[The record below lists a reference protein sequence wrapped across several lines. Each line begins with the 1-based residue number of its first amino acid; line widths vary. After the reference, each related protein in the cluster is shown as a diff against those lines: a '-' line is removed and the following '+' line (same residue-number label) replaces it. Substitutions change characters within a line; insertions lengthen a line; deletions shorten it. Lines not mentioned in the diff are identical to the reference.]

1 MKIRN
6 AFTVALP
13 PDEAWR
19 LLNDVPRVAPCLPG
33 AELLETREDGGHAG
47 RVAVRLGPVALSFR
61 GSVAYEARDDEAR
74 YARMAAT
81 GNEERARGTARA
93 KVDFNLAE
101 AEAGSRVTVD
111 TDLALAGS
119 IAQYARG
126 AAMIESTAQVLIDD
140 FSRNLAAMLAA
151 EGVAA
156 EASGPAPRPAPAKPE
171 VSVLSLVWRA
181 LRRWVSFGRAK
192 RT

>member
-1 MKIRN
+1 MRIQN

-13 PDEAWR
+13 PEEAWQV
-19 LLNDVPRVAPCLPG
+19 LNDVPRVAPCLPG
-33 AELLETREDGGHAG
+33 AELLETREDGSHAG

-61 GSVAYEARDDEAR
+61 GSVVSEARDDAAR

-93 KVDFNLAE
+93 LVDFNLA
-101 AEAGSRVTVD
+101 AAGAGTRVTVD
-111 TDLALAGS
+111 TDLKLAGA

-126 AAMIESTAQVLIDD
+126 QAMIESTAQVLVDD
-140 FSRNLAAMLAA
+140 FARNLAALLEAEPAA
-151 EGVAA
+151 
-156 EASGPAPRPAPAKPE
+156 RPETAQPE
-171 VSVLSLVWRA
+171 RGLSLLSLLWRG
-181 LRRWVSFGRAK
+181 LRRWLSHGRAA